1 MSHTGYASLINTII
15 IKIILHTYLIEI
27 YQNQA
32 VMKKRYFTPTIEYLE
47 YETGN
52 LLITSDV
59 TKEGAEQDFAKEN
72 EFFFNENENDDSD
85 FWGDPFSLEY

>member
-1 MSHTGYASLINTII
+1 
-15 IKIILHTYLIEI
+15 
-27 YQNQA
+27 
-32 VMKKRYFTPTIEYLE
+32 MKKRYFTPTIEYLE

>member
-1 MSHTGYASLINTII
+1 
-15 IKIILHTYLIEI
+15 
-27 YQNQA
+27 
-32 VMKKRYFTPTIEYLE
+32 MKKRYFTPTTEYLVS
-47 YETGN
+47 ETVD

-72 EFFFNENENDDSD
+72 EFFFNENDDSD

>member
-1 MSHTGYASLINTII
+1 
-15 IKIILHTYLIEI
+15 
-27 YQNQA
+27 
-32 VMKKRYFTPTIEYLE
+32 MKKRYFTPTIQYLE

-52 LLITSDV
+52 LLITSDLN
-59 TKEGAEQDFAKEN
+59 KEGAEQDFAKEN

>member
-1 MSHTGYASLINTII
+1 
-15 IKIILHTYLIEI
+15 
-27 YQNQA
+27 
-32 VMKKRYFTPTIEYLE
+32 MKKRYFTPTIEYLE
-47 YETGN
+47 SETGY

>member
-1 MSHTGYASLINTII
+1 
-15 IKIILHTYLIEI
+15 
-27 YQNQA
+27 
-32 VMKKRYFTPTIEYLE
+32 MKKIYITPTTEYLVS
-47 YETGN
+47 ETVD

-72 EFFFNENENDDSD
+72 EFFFNENDDSD

>member
-1 MSHTGYASLINTII
+1 
-15 IKIILHTYLIEI
+15 
-27 YQNQA
+27 
-32 VMKKRYFTPTIEYLE
+32 MKKRYFTPTIEYLE

-52 LLITSDV
+52 LLITSDLN
-59 TKEGAEQDFAKEN
+59 KEGAEQDFAKEN